1 MTEKDP
7 LEEVKQAAQE
17 EAKSQVEEQAPEVET
32 ETEIEME
39 AESDFLAQWKERH
52 QAYLASQKETE
63 SEKEGEKSTAVAPSR
78 PLEATQKEKGEKR
91 KDFDSI
97 HIFQRSESKRE
108 AVPTPI
114 SRKLLLQASPI
125 IATALIGI
133 LLAVYFISPLSKEKK
148 IEVVGNQLLDWETVL
163 AYSKIS
169 EKDYALTTLLQTK
182 NIEANIKNSSNIV
195 KSDKITFQFP
205 NRFTIR
211 VEEFME
217 VGYLKEAD
225 NYRLVLSSGDISE
238 TVITNEA
245 LPERYTSINLVD
257 KALVKE
263 LALQLAPID
272 ADILS
277 NIKSIEL
284 TPSKV
289 TADLLTMSMYD
300 GNTLLLPLSEIDI
313 KLPYYSN
320 IAKQLSVP
328 SIVDMEVGAFSY
340 AK

>member
-1 MTEKDP
+1 MTEKDS
-7 LEEVKQAAQE
+7 LEEDKQAPQE
-17 EAKSQVEEQAPEVET
+17 EQEKAESQVEEQVSET
-32 ETEIEME
+32 EPDE
-39 AESDFLAQWKERH
+39 ESDFLTQWKERH
-52 QAYLASQKETE
+52 QAYLASQKEAT
-63 SEKEGEKSTAVAPSR
+63 SEKVEEKPEAQAPAPHSQSTK
-78 PLEATQKEKGEKR
+78 KEKGEKTKAKGLDR
-91 KDFDSI
+91 LEPS
-97 HIFQRSESKRE
+97 SEKPESGR
-108 AVPTPI
+108 AATRLPLP
-114 SRKLLLQASPI
+114 RRALLLASPV
-125 IATALIGI
+125 IAAALMGI

-148 IEVVGNQLLDWETVL
+148 IEVVGNQRLDRETVL

-205 NRFTIR
+205 NRFTIH
-211 VEEFME
+211 VEEFTE
-217 VGYLKEAD
+217 VGYLKEKES
-225 NYRLVLSSGDISE
+225 YRLVLSSGNISE
-238 TVITNEA
+238 TAITSEA
-245 LPERYTSINLVD
+245 LPERYTLID
-257 KALVKE
+257 MADTDLVKQ

-272 ADILS
+272 AALLS

-300 GNTLLLPLSEIDI
+300 EHTLLIPLSEIDT

-320 IAKQLSVP
+320 IAKRLSVP
-328 SIVDMEVGAFSY
+328 SVVDMEVGAFSY